1 MSVTLTDEEIRT
13 ELYFHTN
20 PLVQI
25 KEAKDEWWLG
35 TWSLS
40 KFDRT
45 WRVGYGH
52 ALVAG
57 AAFRTF
63 TFDIDG
69 KRGIG
74 VLFES
79 ANEPPWYMA
88 GWVQPERAK
97 EAEAW
102 VAFLN
107 SEIANRLADRP
118 AGENTTYDPHDGSTA
133 ADIEDERAQ
142 RRIELTR
149 PPSKLVK

>member
-1 MSVTLTDEEIRT
+1 MIAASGI
-13 ELYFHTN
+13 EL
-20 PLVQI
+20 
-25 KEAKDEWWLG
+25 
-35 TWSLS
+35 
-40 KFDRT
+40 R
-45 WRVGYGH
+45 
-52 ALVAG
+52 AG
-57 AAFRTF
+57 SRLLLDGATFRTYP
-63 TFDIDG
+63 FDIDG
-69 KRGIG
+69 QRGVG

-79 ANEPPWYMA
+79 AGEPPWYMT
-88 GWVQPERAK
+88 GWVPPERAK

-142 RRIELTR
+142 RRLELTR